1 MSDLKNHYQQI
12 FRDLEN
18 HFSSNE
24 EEKNYVLNKFQELST
39 MFIDVI
45 DRLTYITEMRV
56 KEIEGKQR
64 EIEEK
69 ISTVQK
75 TVDGIENDI
84 YEDDE
89 TYEFEIV
96 CPYCNHEFVTDI
108 NSEISTEVECPQCHN
123 MIELDWNDDE
133 TCGHECS
140 HCEQECEEEEKH
152 FFNDNK
158 DSYKETNNHKYDEEQ
173 SDDIDSEYEEDED
186 IQEKMR
192 IMDEKPKRQQN
203 KNQKQNKKFKE
214 YEDFEDDFLDEDE
227 DDM

>member
-56 KEIEGKQR
+56 REIEGKQK
-64 EIEEK
+64 EIEDK
-69 ISTVQK
+69 IMNVQK

-108 NSEISTEVECPQCHN
+108 NSEISTEVECPECHN
-123 MIELDWNDDE
+123 MIELDWNDEE
-133 TCGHECS
+133 TCGHECTG
-140 HCEQECEEEEKH
+140 CEQACEKIEEPFADDEQIEH
-152 FFNDNK
+152 HQNK
-158 DSYKETNNHKYDEEQ
+158 YEEEQ
-173 SDDIDSEYEEDED
+173 SDDTETEYEENED
-186 IQEKMR
+186 VQEQVKNMN
-192 IMDEKPKRQQN
+192 KHQKKQQN
-203 KNQKQNKKFKE
+203 KKQSKKIE
-214 YEDFEDDFLDEDE
+214 EEDLEEDFFDEDE